1 MGRQFVFS
9 MQEADL
15 EWRQEKLAREQ
26 ARGLYPFD
34 GSDILVEMEELHER
48 VAGVENERVVEVV
61 QLSKSVMEISD
72 SLVGPGLSPIR
83 DIPVYLTLAQ
93 DVLTAASLILEHLRE
108 EHASGADPWV

>member
-1 MGRQFVFS
+1 
-9 MQEADL
+9 
-15 EWRQEKLAREQ
+15 LAREQ

-61 QLSKSVMEISD
+61 QLSKSVMEIFD